1 MPKVY
6 LSEQDKLNNRLTS
19 WIYGEMK
26 TQGMSQTELAKEM
39 GISQQLLSYRLKHKL
54 ISFEDFVTI
63 VKTFQPEDDDLLR
76 LLGR

>member
-1 MPKVY
+1 
-6 LSEQDKLNNRLTS
+6 
-19 WIYGEMK
+19 MK
-26 TQGMSQTELAKEM
+26 NQGMSQTELAKEM

>member
-1 MPKVY
+1 MPKIF
-6 LSEQDKLNNRLTS
+6 LSETDKLNNRLTS

-26 TQGMSQTELAKEM
+26 NQGMSQSELAKEM

>member
-1 MPKVY
+1 MPRVF

-26 TQGMSQTELAKEM
+26 NQGITQTELAKER
-39 GISQQLLSYRLKHKL
+39 GISQQLLSYRLKNKL
-54 ISFEDFVTI
+54 ISFEDLIFFI
-63 VKTFQPEDDDLLR
+63 KTFHPEDDDLLR

>member
-26 TQGMSQTELAKEM
+26 NQGMSQTELAKER
-39 GISQQLLSYRLKHKL
+39 GISQQLLSYRLKNKL
-54 ISFEDFVTI
+54 ISFEDLIFFI
-63 VKTFQPEDDDLLR
+63 KTFQPEDDDLLR

>member
-1 MPKVY
+1 MPKIY

-26 TQGMSQTELAKEM
+26 NQGMSQTELAKER
-39 GISQQLLSYRLKHKL
+39 GISQQLLSYRLKNKL
-54 ISFEDFVTI
+54 ISFEDLIFFI
-63 VKTFQPEDDDLLR
+63 KTFQPEDADLLH

>member
-1 MPKVY
+1 
-6 LSEQDKLNNRLTS
+6 
-19 WIYGEMK
+19 MK
-26 TQGMSQTELAKEM
+26 NQGMSQSKLAEVM

-63 VKTFQPEDDDLLR
+63 VKTFQPEDEDLLH